1 MELFDKEWSLIG
13 AIQGAFIGLILV
25 LASFFAS
32 LKQPKLRVV
41 GCLGIFLV
49 VGTGVVW
56 YYAGFWAVVITFI
69 ILGIL
74 IGGAA
79 SGAASG
85 GMVRSR
91 YGRVT
96 HCYSCK
102 SGLDGSTHS
111 TCWNCKWIR
120 CPNCGACGCGFRKRW

>member
-13 AIQGAFIGLILV
+13 AMQGTLIGIILV
-25 LASFFAS
+25 LASPFAS
-32 LKQPKLRVV
+32 LKQPILRVI
-41 GCLGIFLV
+41 GCLGLFLV
-49 VGTGVVW
+49 VGTGVFW
-56 YYAGFWAVVITFI
+56 YYAGFWTVVITFI

-74 IGGAA
+74 IGYAV
-79 SGAASG
+79 SS
-85 GMVRSR
+85 GMVRRSR

-120 CPNCGACGCGFRKRW
+120 CPNCGACGCGFRKQW